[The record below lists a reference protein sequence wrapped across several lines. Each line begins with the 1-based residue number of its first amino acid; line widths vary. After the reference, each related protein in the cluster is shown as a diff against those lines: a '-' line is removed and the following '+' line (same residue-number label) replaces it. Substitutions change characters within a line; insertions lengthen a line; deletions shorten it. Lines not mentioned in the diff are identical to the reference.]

1 MDDTTIEPAEADA
14 GVDAPASGRRKPK
27 LPHVPRPHLHIH
39 WTVGRKVIA
48 LAVAGLAATLLVM
61 AAGQYA
67 IQTLK
72 SANEYQAR
80 TTEAVRDGMTA
91 DALHDSLRSD
101 VYDSLLAQ
109 NNSEIA
115 GVLADAKVDSKN
127 LQAAITGVSDKMQGD
142 IDPAVLQAA
151 MTQAKNYTASA
162 LMLIE
167 LAQTS
172 PDAAMLQRTPFDT
185 AFGDLRTTLDQLND
199 RIIAA
204 SDQASASAHADASRV
219 QALLLLLSVV
229 AVTGV
234 FVAGRLVVRGI
245 VSPLEQAVAG
255 LGRLAGAD
263 LTGHVEV
270 KGDDEVAALAT
281 SFNSAVDDLSGLVF
295 SLRESATTL
304 ASSSEEL
311 SATSTQMGAS
321 AEETSVQANAVSAA
335 AEQVSANVN
344 TVAASA
350 EEMAASIREIA
361 SNATEAADVASQ
373 AVVSADGATG
383 TIAKLG
389 TSSAEIGKVIKVITA
404 IAEQTNLLALNA
416 TIEAARAGEAGKG
429 FAVVANEVK
438 ELAKETS
445 AKATEDIGQQII
457 AIQGD
462 TQAAVS
468 AIDEISDRSSG
479 RSPTS
484 RTRSPR
490 AVEEQ
495 TATTN
500 EITRHVTE
508 AATGANEIAASIT
521 GVAQAAHDTSSGA
534 ASTQLSA
541 RDLAALADELN
552 RSVMRFV
559 VKTNGNGHA
568 DPGAMSEAPEYEPRL
583 RAAVTN

>member
-1 MDDTTIEPAEADA
+1 M
-14 GVDAPASGRRKPK
+14 
-27 LPHVPRPHLHIH
+27 
-39 WTVGRKVIA
+39 
-48 LAVAGLAATLLVM
+48 
-61 AAGQYA
+61 
-67 IQTLK
+67 
-72 SANEYQAR
+72 
-80 TTEAVRDGMTA
+80 
-91 DALHDSLRSD
+91 HDSMRSA
-101 VYDSLLAQ
+101 VYDALLAQ
-109 NNSEIA
+109 DDNEIA
-115 GVLADAKVDSKN
+115 GVLADAKIDAKALQNSIASVTDTMSGSIDAQTLGAAASQSK
-127 LQAAITGVSDKMQGD
+127 AYSEST
-142 IDPAVLQAA
+142 
-151 MTQAKNYTASA
+151 

-172 PDAAMLQRTPFDT
+172 QDAAMVQRTPFESS
-185 AFGDLRTTLDQLND
+185 FQDLRTTLDQLNQ

-204 SDQASASAHADASRV
+204 SDQASANAHADASRV
-219 QALLLLLSVV
+219 QALLLLLSIL
-229 AVTGV
+229 AITGV
-234 FVAGRLVVRGI
+234 FVAARFVVRGI
-245 VSPLEQAVAG
+245 VDPLEQAVAG

-270 KGDDEVAALAT
+270 NGDDEVAALAT
-281 SFNSAVDDLSGLVF
+281 SFNTAVDDLSGLVH

-321 AEETSVQANAVSAA
+321 AEETSVQANTVSAA

-373 AVVSADGATG
+373 AVTSAGGATD

-389 TSSAEIGKVIKVITA
+389 TSSAEIGEVIKVITA

-438 ELAKETS
+438 ELAKAT
-445 AKATEDIGQQII
+445 AAATEDIGQRII

-462 TQAAVS
+462 AQAAVG
-468 AIDEISDRSSG
+468 AIDEISAVIG
-479 RSPTS
+479 RISDIQNTIAS
-484 RTRSPR
+484 

-552 RSVMRFV
+552 RSVLRFV

-568 DPGAMSEAPEYEPRL
+568 DPGAMTDAPAVRTPALRRGDQLKPTNEANEWR
-583 RAAVTN
+583 R

>member
-389 TSSAEIGKVIKVITA
+389 TSSAEIGEVIKVINA

-416 TIEAARAGEAGKG
+416 TIEAARAGDAGKG

-445 AKATEDIGQQII
+445 AATEDIGQRII

-462 TQAAVS
+462 AQAAVS
-468 AIDEISDRSSG
+468 AIDEISTVIG
-479 RSPTS
+479 RISDIQNTIAS
-484 RTRSPR
+484 